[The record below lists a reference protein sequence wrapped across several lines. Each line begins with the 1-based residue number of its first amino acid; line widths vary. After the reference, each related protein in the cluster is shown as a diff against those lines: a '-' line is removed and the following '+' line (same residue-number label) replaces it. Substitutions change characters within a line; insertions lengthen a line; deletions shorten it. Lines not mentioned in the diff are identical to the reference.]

1 MHIPASAHV
10 AKRYLDLV
18 SGRKRGAL
26 AALQRAGLRAVSWPY
41 TCGAW
46 LRNRLYDRG
55 WLPVERSP
63 IPVISVGNLTVGGT
77 GKTPCVEYVA
87 RYLSENHRAAILS
100 RGYGQRDGLNDEAMV
115 LEENLPDVPHLQ
127 GANRVEL
134 AQLAFEE
141 LESEVLVLDDG
152 FQHRRLARQLDLVLI
167 DATNPW
173 GHGYL
178 TPRGLLRESPRE
190 LRRAHAVI
198 ITRCDLVAE
207 EQVREIRDRV
217 TRLASLPVFES
228 VHRPLCLVDSAGQR
242 ESLETA
248 VNQPIAAFCGLGNP
262 DAFRASL
269 ERLGLTPSLW
279 KTYPDHHSYT
289 HQDVEALESWAAEL
303 PVGGFILTTQK
314 DLVKLRV
321 ARLGDRPLWAVK
333 IGLEFREGEA
343 RLRQMIDAAV
353 Q

>member
-1 MHIPASAHV
+1 MAISAE
-10 AKRYLDLV
+10 RYRALV
-18 SGRKRGAL
+18 SGQAPGLWPAL
-26 AALQRAGLRAVSWPY
+26 GRAGLWLASHPY
-41 TCGAW
+41 GWATGV
-46 LRNRLYDRG
+46 RNVLYDRG
-55 WLPVERSP
+55 WKGSHRAPV
-63 IPVISVGNLTVGGT
+63 PVVSVGNLTLGGT

-87 RYLSENHRAAILS
+87 RFLRDLGVQVAILS
-100 RGYGQRDGLNDEAMV
+100 RGYGSDAGRNDEAMV
-115 LEENLPDVPHLQ
+115 LEENLADVPHLQ

-207 EQVREIRDRV
+207 ERVREIRDRV

-228 VHRPLCLVDSAGQR
+228 VHRPLCLVDSGGQR

-248 VNQPIAAFCGLGNP
+248 GNQPIAAFCGLGNP

-269 ERLGLTPSLW
+269 ERLGLVPSLW

-289 HQDVEALESWAAEL
+289 RQDVEALESWAAEL